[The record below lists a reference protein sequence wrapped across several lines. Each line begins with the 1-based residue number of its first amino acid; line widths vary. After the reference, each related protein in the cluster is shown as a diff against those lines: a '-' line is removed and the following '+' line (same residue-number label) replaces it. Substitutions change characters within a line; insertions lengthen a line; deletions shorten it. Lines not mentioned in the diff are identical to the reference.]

1 MWIRKNN
8 PYIILIIGGCGSE
21 KTISLLNSINS
32 QQDIDKIYVYAKDP
46 YDAKHQYLISK
57 LEKIGLK
64 HYDDP
69 KAFIEY

>member
-8 PYIILIIGGCGSE
+8 PYIILIIGGRGSE

-32 QQDIDKIYVYAKDP
+32 QQDIDKNYVYAKDP